1 MAEVRSLH
9 GVTTAEIFSDGL
21 ENLDKIESVAL
32 ALKWKD
38 GTVTAGSSTADPA
51 TLALLVLALDNYQ
64 RHLLSLM
71 SGDEE

>member
-1 MAEVRSLH
+1 MAEIRSLH

-21 ENLDKIESVAL
+21 ENLENIESVAMSV
-32 ALKWKD
+32 KWKD

-64 RHLLSLM
+64 RHLLSM
-71 SGDEE
+71 MGDEG